1 MTWNKTLKKKKVKV
15 YSVVEMKKKRKKD
28 SQNLSITM
36 ILMQIMKTVLDNKK

>member
-1 MTWNKTLKKKKVKV
+1 MTWNKILKIKKVKV
-15 YSVVEMKKKRKKD
+15 YFVGEMKKKRKKD